1 MWMDLLVTWVAQHQP
16 RQEQQARRPAECFP
30 PLSATCLVKK
40 RRNRKQIPGGT
51 LMKHWAT
58 LKRIFA
64 IAIAAGI
71 CSIPAVTQTAPAKAP
86 ANTATAAS
94 TDLLDI
100 NSATK
105 EQLSALPGIGDA
117 YSSKIIAGRP
127 YAKKTELVQK
137 KVIPQ
142 AT

>member
-1 MWMDLLVTWVAQHQP
+1 
-16 RQEQQARRPAECFP
+16 
-30 PLSATCLVKK
+30 
-40 RRNRKQIPGGT
+40 
-51 LMKHWAT
+51 MKHLAT
-58 LKRIFA
+58 LKRVVA
-64 IAIAAGI
+64 LAIAAGI

-86 ANTATAAS
+86 AKTATATAS

-105 EQLSALPGIGDA
+105 DQLSALPGIGDA

-137 KVIPQ
+137 KIIPQ
-142 AT
+142 ATYNKISSMIIAKQK